1 MAILCNLMFLFVYDK
16 AEVGCC
22 GFNCLIGGK
31 VGSCCVNF
39 FCQIGCEMV
48 GGEYYFIFLYVY
60 VVDGIIYFNVF
71 VVLIEVKVG
80 GVVVV
85 VVYLIVEYDIFGVFI
100 GQALGFVFLFQMVEC
115 DVQGCL
121 LLCLVGSSY

>member
-1 MAILCNLMFLFVYDK
+1 
-16 AEVGCC
+16 
-22 GFNCLIGGK
+22 
-31 VGSCCVNF
+31 
-39 FCQIGCEMV
+39 MV

-100 GQALGFVFLFQMVEC
+100 G
-115 DVQGCL
+115 
-121 LLCLVGSSY
+121 